1 MVAVILIK
9 LTIVIGVLGVVVVKP
24 VEEEPVI
31 ELVQHG
37 IKMIKIFP
45 VQPLTTVD

>member
-1 MVAVILIK
+1 MAAVILIK

-24 VEEEPVI
+24 VEEEHVI

-37 IKMIKIFP
+37 IKMTRILH
-45 VQPLTTVD
+45 VQQVIVN